1 MGKPDRVNC
10 AYCNKSLKRI
20 KRYYRDGKYW
30 CNKKCYKQAKQK
42 ESANS

>member
-1 MGKPDRVNC
+1 MGKSDRVNC

-30 CNKKCYKQAKQK
+30 CNKKCYKAFLSKQQ
-42 ESANS
+42 EGG